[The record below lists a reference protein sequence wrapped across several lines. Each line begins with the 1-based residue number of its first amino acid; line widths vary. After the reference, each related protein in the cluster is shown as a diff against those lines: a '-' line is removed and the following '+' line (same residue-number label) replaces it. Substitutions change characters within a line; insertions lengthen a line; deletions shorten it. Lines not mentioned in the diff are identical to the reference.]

1 MPRVKA
7 KRQYTSTLRQ
17 RQASETR
24 SRILDAAQRLFTDRG
39 YGATTMESIA
49 SEAGVA
55 IDTVYAGFRNKA
67 GLLHKLMD
75 VRVGGDDLPLRL
87 LDREGPQ
94 QVRAESTQKR
104 QVEAF
109 AAGIAQ
115 ILERAR
121 PVDDIMRGAAAV
133 DPEIAALRARMHGLR
148 YDNVKEFA
156 SWLAAKGAFRGGI
169 TEEDAAAIVW
179 TLASPEVH
187 GLLRDGR
194 GWTLQRYTAWLAGSL
209 TRILLR

>member
-1 MPRVKA
+1 MPRVKV

-24 SRILDAAQRLFTDRG
+24 SRILDAAQRLFTDSG

-55 IDTVYAGFRNKA
+55 TDTVYANFRNKA

-75 VRVGGDDLPLRL
+75 VRVGGDDSPVRL

-94 QVRAESTQKR
+94 KVRAESTQKR

-109 AAGIAQ
+109 AADITQ

-133 DPEIAALRARMHGLR
+133 DPEIAALRVRMHGLR
-148 YDNVKEFA
+148 YNNVKEFA
-156 SWLAAKGAFRGGI
+156 RWLSVKGTFRGGI
-169 TEEDAAAIVW
+169 TEADAAAIVW

-187 GLLRDGR
+187 GLLREGR
-194 GWTLQRYTAWLAGSL
+194 GWTSERYTAWLAESL
-209 TRILLR
+209 TRTLLR